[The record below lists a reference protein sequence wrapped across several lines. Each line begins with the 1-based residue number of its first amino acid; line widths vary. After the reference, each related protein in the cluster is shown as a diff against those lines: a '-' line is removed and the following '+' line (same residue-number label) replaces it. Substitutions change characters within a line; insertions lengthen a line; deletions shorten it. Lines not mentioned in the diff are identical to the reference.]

1 MARVSKDHDAIVKRD
16 AQITRTALEDYVTY
30 LRRPHRV
37 FWTNV
42 LAGVGRGV
50 GVVIGA
56 TLVITLLLLVL
67 AQLSQLPHV
76 GYFFQWM
83 GEQIGQGVEKA
94 TN

>member
-1 MARVSKDHDAIVKRD
+1 MIVKRD
-16 AQITRTALEDYVTY
+16 AKLTRTALEEYVTY
-30 LRRPHRV
+30 LRRPYRI

-56 TLVITLLLLVL
+56 TVVITLLLLIL

-76 GYFFQWM
+76 GYYFQWV
-83 GEQIGQGVEKA
+83 GEQIGQGVRNV